1 MLLLRAPNSST
12 LGVVLF
18 ILTGDEHLAFLYSSA
33 PVIQQQNFG
42 HISVYDIMTENI
54 MYSLLKQIYY

>member
-33 PVIQQQNFG
+33 PVIQQNFG

>member
-1 MLLLRAPNSST
+1 M
-12 LGVVLF
+12 LGVVFF